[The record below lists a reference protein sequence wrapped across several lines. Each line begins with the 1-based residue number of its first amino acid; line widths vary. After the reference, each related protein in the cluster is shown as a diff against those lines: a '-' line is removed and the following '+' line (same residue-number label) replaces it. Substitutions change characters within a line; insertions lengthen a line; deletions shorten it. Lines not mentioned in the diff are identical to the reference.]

1 MKSRI
6 SIYVLMGLALAISGC
21 ATKAYVN
28 QQTTPIQTKVD
39 QVSTAQAQT
48 ARCFEL
54 IRMVTPFRVVSR
66 QFQP

>member
-48 ARCFEL
+48 ASTLDQTRKDQAA
-54 IRMVTPFRVVSR
+54 R
-66 QFQP
+66 